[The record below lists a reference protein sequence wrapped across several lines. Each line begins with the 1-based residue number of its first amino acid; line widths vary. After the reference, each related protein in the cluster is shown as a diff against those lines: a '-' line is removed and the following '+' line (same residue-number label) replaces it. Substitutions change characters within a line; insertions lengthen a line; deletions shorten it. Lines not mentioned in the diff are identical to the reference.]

1 MYALVDGNNFYVSCE
16 RVFRPSLQRVP
27 VVVLSNN
34 DGCAIARSNEA
45 KALGI
50 KMGQPYFEFRHLE
63 QSHGLV
69 TLSANFPLYGDM
81 SERMMSLVAGLGPQ
95 QEVYSIDECFVSL
108 HGVPNATQRARVIRD
123 RVLRGTGIPCGI
135 GIGATKT
142 LAKLANHIAK
152 EAERKPG
159 SYPQQLRY
167 VCNLSELS
175 SHDLEAALK
184 RTDVQ
189 EVWGVGKRTAHSL
202 QEAGVRNVLELKHLP
217 PSLARSKWGLG
228 LEKTVRELQGQA
240 CIQLE
245 EVPGPKQMITCSR
258 SFSKRVTELA
268 PLQEAISTFAS
279 TAAAKLRAQQA
290 MARQLQ
296 VFAHSSPFS
305 QDPRFSRSV
314 MVQLPCATAD
324 TGVIVNHAV
333 AAIGRIYEPGY
344 KLAKAGVIL
353 LQLSDCKHPQLEL
366 SIDNSHPRSPTLS
379 AAVDHLNQRFGQ
391 GTVVIGATG
400 LHYPNSWAMRQERRT
415 PSYTTKLDEI
425 PFARS

>member
-45 KALGI
+45 KALGV

-63 QSHGLV
+63 QSQGLV

-81 SERMMSLVAGLGPQ
+81 SERMMSLVAGLGPH

-108 HGVPNATQRARVIRD
+108 HGVPSITQRARLIRD

-159 SYPQQLRY
+159 SYPAELRY
-167 VCNLSELS
+167 VCNLEELTAPA
-175 SHDLEAALK
+175 LEAVF
-184 RTDVQ
+184 RCTDVQ
-189 EVWGVGKRTAHSL
+189 EVWGVGARTAHSL
-202 QEAGVRNVLELKHLP
+202 REAGVINVWELRQLA

-228 LEKTVRELQGQA
+228 LEKTVRELQGQT
-240 CIQLE
+240 CIHLE
-245 EVPGPKQMITCSR
+245 EVPAPKQIITCSR
-258 SFSKRVTELA
+258 SFSKKVTKLA

-279 TAAAKLRAQQA
+279 NAAVKLRAQKA
-290 MARQLQ
+290 LARQLQ
-296 VFAHSSPFS
+296 VFAHSSPFD
-305 QDPRFSRSV
+305 QGPRFSRSA
-314 MVQLPCATAD
+314 MVHLPCATAD
-324 TGVIVNHAV
+324 TGTIVSYAI
-333 AAIGRIYEPGY
+333 AAIQRIYEPGY

-353 LQLSDCKHPQLEL
+353 LELSDSRHQQLEL
-366 SIDNSHPRSPTLS
+366 PIGNSQPRSPALS
-379 AAVDHLNQRFGQ
+379 AAVDQLNQRFGQ
-391 GTVVIGATG
+391 GTVVVGATAQ
-400 LHYPNSWAMRQERRT
+400 HRPQAWTMRQELRT

-425 PFARS
+425 PCARS